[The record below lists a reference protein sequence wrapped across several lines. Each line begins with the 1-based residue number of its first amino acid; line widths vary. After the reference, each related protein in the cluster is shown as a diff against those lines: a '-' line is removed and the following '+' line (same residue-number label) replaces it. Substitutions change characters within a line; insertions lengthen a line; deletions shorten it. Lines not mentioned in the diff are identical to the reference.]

1 VPIRRLSVNPVTGT
15 PFSPY
20 GWSGT
25 VSDFLAVPKTGWL
38 AALQEHYRR
47 SMGSPAG
54 QDQVTGWEREHGLL
68 GNELKQLVQARPA
81 FDESTLIF
89 DYDPPRP
96 RGWHPDLIILA
107 ATVWVVVFR
116 SDEQVLQAHA
126 DQLEAFTAD
135 LRRYHA
141 GAPDSAVVPVLVH
154 TRAKDLIVRDGSV
167 IILSPNR
174 IADFLTVE
182 SDVETGTSID
192 AAAWIAAGY
201 SPASPA
207 DR

>member
-1 VPIRRLSVNPVTGT
+1 MTET
-15 PFSPY
+15 PFSPC

-25 VSDFLAVPKTGWL
+25 TSDFLEVKKTGWL

-54 QDQVTGWEREHGLL
+54 PDRIAAWEQEYELL
-68 GNELKQLVQARPA
+68 EKEFKQLVQARPA
-81 FDESTLIF
+81 WDECTLIF
-89 DYDPPRP
+89 DYEPPRQ
-96 RGWHPDLIILA
+96 RGWYPDLIILA
-107 ATVWVVVFR
+107 ATVYVVVFR

-126 DQLEAFTAD
+126 DQLDAFSED

-154 TRAKDLIVRDGSV
+154 TRAKDLIQREGMV
-167 IILSPNR
+167 IFLSPNR
-174 IADFLTVE
+174 IADFLIVE

-192 AAAWIAAGY
+192 PAAWIAAGY
-201 SPASPA
+201 TLPSSPA

>member
-1 VPIRRLSVNPVTGT
+1 MTGT
-15 PFSPY
+15 PFPPY

-25 VSDFLAVPKTGWL
+25 VSDFLAVPETGWL
-38 AALQEHYRR
+38 AAMQEHYRWV
-47 SMGSPAG
+47 MGSPAG
-54 QDQVTGWEREHGLL
+54 QDQVAGWEREHAMLE
-68 GNELKQLVQARPA
+68 NELKQLVQARSG
-81 FDESTLIF
+81 FDECTLIF
-89 DYDPPRP
+89 DYEPPRP

-126 DQLEAFTAD
+126 DQLEAFAAD

-167 IILSPNR
+167 IVLSPDS
-174 IADFLTVE
+174 IANFLTVE

-192 AAAWIAAGY
+192 PAAWIAAGY
-201 SPASPA
+201 SPASSA

>member
-1 VPIRRLSVNPVTGT
+1 MTGT
-15 PFSPY
+15 PFPPY

-25 VSDFLAVPKTGWL
+25 VSAFLAVPKTGWL
-38 AALQEHYRR
+38 AAMQEHHRQN
-47 SMGSPAG
+47 MGSPAG
-54 QDQVTGWEREHGLL
+54 QDQVAAWEQEYSLL

-81 FDESTLIF
+81 FDECALIF
-89 DYDPPRP
+89 DYEPPRP

-107 ATVWVVVFR
+107 ATVYVVVFR
-116 SDEQVLQAHA
+116 TGDQVLQAHA
-126 DQLEAFTAD
+126 DQLEAFAAD

-154 TRAKDLIVRDGSV
+154 TRAKDLIVREGSV
-167 IILSPNR
+167 IFLSPNR

-182 SDVETGTSID
+182 SDVETGTTID
-192 AAAWIAAGY
+192 PAAWIAAGY
-201 SPASPA
+201 APASPA

>member
-1 VPIRRLSVNPVTGT
+1 MTGT

-25 VSDFLAVPKTGWL
+25 VSDFLAVQKTGWL
-38 AALQEHYRR
+38 AAMQEHYRR
-47 SMGSPAG
+47 TMGSPAG
-54 QDQVTGWEREHGLL
+54 QETVTGWEREHGLL

-81 FDESTLIF
+81 LDECTLIF
-89 DYDPPRP
+89 DYEPPRP

-116 SDEQVLQAHA
+116 SDELVLQAHA
-126 DQLEAFTAD
+126 DQLEAFAAD

-192 AAAWIAAGY
+192 PAAWIAAGY
-201 SPASPA
+201 SPSSSV

>member
-1 VPIRRLSVNPVTGT
+1 MPKRRVSVKSVTET
-15 PFSPY
+15 PFPPY

-25 VSDFLAVPKTGWL
+25 VGDFLAVQKTGWL

-54 QDQVTGWEREHGLL
+54 QDQVVAWEREHGLL

-81 FDESTLIF
+81 FDEITLIF
-89 DYDPPRP
+89 DYEPPRP

-107 ATVWVVVFR
+107 ATVYVVVFR

-126 DQLEAFTAD
+126 DQLEAFAAD

-154 TRAKDLIVRDGSV
+154 TRAKDQILRDGSV
-167 IILSPNR
+167 IIISPNR
-174 IADFLTVE
+174 IADFLIVE

-192 AAAWIAAGY
+192 PAAWIAAGY
-201 SPASPA
+201 SAASPA

>member
-1 VPIRRLSVNPVTGT
+1 MTGT
-15 PFSPY
+15 PFPPY

-25 VSDFLAVPKTGWL
+25 VSDFLAVKKTGWL

-47 SMGSPAG
+47 TMGSPAG
-54 QDQVTGWEREHGLL
+54 PDQVTGWEREHGLL
-68 GNELKQLVQARPA
+68 ANEFKQLLQARPG
-81 FDESTLIF
+81 FDGITLVF

-96 RGWHPDLIILA
+96 RGWHSDLIILA
-107 ATVWVVVFR
+107 ATVWVMVFR

-126 DQLEAFTAD
+126 DQLDAVATD

-154 TRAKDLIVRDGSV
+154 TRAKDLILREGSV
-167 IILSPNR
+167 IILSPDR

-182 SDVETGTSID
+182 SDIETGTTVD

-201 SPASPA
+201 SPVSHGE
-207 DR
+207 R

>member
-1 VPIRRLSVNPVTGT
+1 VTGT
-15 PFSPY
+15 PFPPY

-25 VSDFLAVPKTGWL
+25 VSDFLAARKSGWL

-54 QDQVTGWEREHGLL
+54 QDHVTGWEREHGLL
-68 GNELKQLVQARPA
+68 ANELKQLVQARPA
-81 FDESTLIF
+81 FDEVTLVF
-89 DYDPPRP
+89 DYEPPRP

-126 DQLEAFTAD
+126 DQLEAFAAD
-135 LRRYHA
+135 LRRSHA
-141 GAPDSAVVPVLVH
+141 GAPDSDVVPVLVH
-154 TRAKDLIVRDGSV
+154 TRAKDLIVREESV

-182 SDVETGTSID
+182 SDIETGTSID

-201 SPASPA
+201 SPSSPA
-207 DR
+207 DRR